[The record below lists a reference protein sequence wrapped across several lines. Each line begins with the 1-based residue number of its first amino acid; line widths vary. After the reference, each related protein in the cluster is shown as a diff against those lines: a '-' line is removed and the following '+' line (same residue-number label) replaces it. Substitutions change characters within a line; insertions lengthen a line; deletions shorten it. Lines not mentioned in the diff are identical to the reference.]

1 MARGKGGRAFLL
13 FCPLPIVLRAPSFF
27 FSPASP
33 QHKEDSAEERVPA
46 FIKENNG
53 GAKMTQW

>member
-1 MARGKGGRAFLL
+1 MGRGKRRGGLSSF
-13 FCPLPIVLRAPSFF
+13 FPLPIVPRPLSF

-33 QHKEDSAEERVPA
+33 QHKGVSAEETVTA
-46 FIKENNG
+46 FITENNG